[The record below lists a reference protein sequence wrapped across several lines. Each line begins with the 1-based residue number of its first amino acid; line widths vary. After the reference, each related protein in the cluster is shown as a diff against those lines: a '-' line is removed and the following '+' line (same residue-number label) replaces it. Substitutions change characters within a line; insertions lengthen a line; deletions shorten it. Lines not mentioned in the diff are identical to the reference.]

1 MLNSALMTF
10 RITSIPAD
18 DGETL
23 RIAGRLEG
31 EGLTELDR
39 AVAAAARPLTID
51 LSDLQHA
58 DAEALAL
65 LAQLEGAGAR
75 LARATQ
81 YLRLRLDQMSIDGAP

>member
-65 LAQLEGAGAR
+65 LAQLEGAGVR